1 MKFHHL
7 LALLLIVLGSCS
19 PEKENRNLLMIHGS
33 TMGTVYSVKIVQTDL
48 ARAGQDS
55 LSLSQGIDSL
65 LHTINQHMS
74 TYIDSSE
81 ISQFNRYDKK
91 NWFNISEDLLE
102 VMKASI
108 KISELSGGVFD
119 ITVGP
124 LVNLWGVGPEHQ
136 QSRIPTDLDIQSR
149 KKTMGY
155 QNLSIREKPPA
166 IRKGIPALYCDLSA
180 IAKGYGVDKVVYYLE
195 NHQLKNFMVDIGGEI
210 KTRGLNQNGKIWKI
224 GVSTPDNS
232 DGIQKVIPL
241 SNLAVATSG
250 DYRNYFEIE
259 GKRYSHTIDP
269 RTGKPIEHTLAS
281 VTVIH
286 ESCMMADGFATAI
299 DVLGPDLGLEFAEQL
314 ELSAFLIVREN
325 DRFNE
330 KMTTGFTRILEQNQN
345 GN

>member
-1 MKFHHL
+1 MKFHHFP
-7 LALLLIVLGSCS
+7 ALLLITLISCTS
-19 PEKENRNLLMIHGS
+19 VKEDRNLLLIHGS

-48 ARAGQDS
+48 TRAGQDS
-55 LSLSQGIDSL
+55 LTISQGIDSL
-65 LHTINQHMS
+65 LITINQHMS

-81 ISQFNRYDKK
+81 ISQFNHYDKT
-91 NWFNISEDLLE
+91 NWFKISGNLME
-102 VMKASI
+102 VIIASQ
-108 KISELSGGVFD
+108 KISELSDGAFD

-124 LVNLWGVGPEHQ
+124 LVNLWGFGPEHQ
-136 QSRIPTDLDIQSR
+136 QSRIPSDKDIESR
-149 KKTMGY
+149 KATVGY
-155 QNLSIREKPPA
+155 KNLFIQENPPA
-166 IRKGIPALYCDLSA
+166 IRKGSSALYCDLSA
-180 IAKGYGVDKVVYYLE
+180 IAKGYGVDRVVQYLE
-195 NHQLKNFMVDIGGEI
+195 KRMLKNFMVDIGGEI
-210 KTRGLNQNGKIWKI
+210 KTRGLNQHGKIWKI

-269 RTGKPIEHTLAS
+269 RTGRPIEHTLAS

-286 ESCMMADGFATAI
+286 ESCMLADGYATAI

-314 ELSAFLIVREN
+314 ELPVFLIVREN
-325 DRFNE
+325 DRFSE
-330 KMTTGFTRILEQNQN
+330 KMTDGFDKILKQNQN